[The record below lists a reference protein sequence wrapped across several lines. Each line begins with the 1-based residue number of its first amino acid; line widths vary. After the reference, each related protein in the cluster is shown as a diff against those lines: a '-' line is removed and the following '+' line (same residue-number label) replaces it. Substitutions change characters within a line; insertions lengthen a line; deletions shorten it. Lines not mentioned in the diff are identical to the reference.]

1 MDLLQRAVK
10 MWDYNEVT
18 RIKLLRELVAH
29 LSSVQT
35 NSALSLEVIHYPQI
49 VAAVVTVCDLATHSK
64 PNMVLEALKVLVSLA
79 SSLRNA
85 RVLFQKHPSVLGIQV
100 ARMESPSKI
109 PREAML
115 LSLDLCKRLA
125 VVEENRREVVCKFP
139 RLLPALACVLQT
151 KSVYDIESVYLKVL
165 TVLRFLAVNDENE
178 REMAPM
184 LLPILVSRLEAGGR
198 KKESHEM
205 QIGMFRLLANLVHN
219 AEYRRGIWSKYP
231 ALVQLIINKL
241 GNQGQEEEQ
250 RGDDEMKAAVLGVL
264 PNLTYFPEN
273 KRDMVTHFPDL
284 VPALLR
290 ELGASASPGLAVHAG
305 VLDVL
310 CDLVSN
316 AQNATEILSQ
326 FAFQLLPLLV
336 SKMSGSTLLATIRV
350 VYNLSCPA
358 SNQPALREN
367 SRLVSALLDAKLATD
382 TISRELALLTLINL
396 FGYMDSQSTLVV
408 EAGMLQDVFSLLQ
421 VAGEDHDLWQLNDP
435 LLAFKQLCIVEANR
449 KLIWQQ
455 FGSEFLHA
463 VVSGLQQAIASG
475 DADATES
482 AVLILLLFSSEPG
495 ALEWMGISRALIEQ
509 LLQGLENNTET
520 FKTGQ
525 LLMIR
530 LDLTQPT
537 VLLRMSTPSMEELA
551 VVGKREEV
559 VEVEEVDVES
569 LFLSPP
575 PSPRGNQE
583 ELTPIRKPLPTSD
596 QVTPLAL
603 SAALNF
609 GDTPSPPP
617 SPEPTTA
624 NVAPVRQL
632 ELAKSAPSTPLRRP
646 EADTNNNPSAASA
659 EKPSSRPSSAQK
671 SRFILP
677 KPATTT
683 TSTIDAPTT
692 AVAST
697 VAVAPVVDVV
707 PVAAVDLAS
716 SVSVAPAVDAVSS
729 VSVASTVDAAAPI
742 DAALAVEAAS
752 SVDAPLTIDAAS
764 SVEAVSS
771 VDAASTIDA
780 VPTPAPIA
788 LAAAPTPT
796 ATTTTTPQPVEKEEP
811 AATTTTTTSAKRAK
825 PDNAARLYERL
836 GEAENGEAIA
846 DRLANSGLVLA
857 AHLEMLH
864 HESLVDIKQLL
875 DLTPVQVLVLKKA
888 LRDVFGK

>member
-18 RIKLLRELVAH
+18 RLKLLRELVAH
-29 LSSVQT
+29 LSSAQT
-35 NSALSLEVIHYPQI
+35 NSALSQEAIHYPQI
-49 VAAVVTVCDLATHSK
+49 VGAIVTVCDVATRSK
-64 PNMVLEALKVLVSLA
+64 PTLVLEALKVLVSLA

-85 RVLFQKHPSVLGIQV
+85 RVLFQKHPNVLGIQV
-100 ARMESPSKI
+100 ARMETPDKV

-115 LSLDLCKRLA
+115 LSLDLAKRLA

-151 KSVYDIESVYLKVL
+151 KGAYDNEPVHLKVL

-184 LLPILVSRLEAGGR
+184 LLPILVARLEAGGK

-241 GNQGQEEEQ
+241 GTQGQVEEED
-250 RGDDEMKAAVLGVL
+250 GDEEMKAAVLGVL

-290 ELGASASPGLAVHAG
+290 ELGANSSPGLAVHAG

-316 AQNATEILSQ
+316 AENATEILSQ

-336 SKMSGSTLLATIRV
+336 NKMDGGTLLATIRV

-367 SRLVSALLDAKLATD
+367 SLLVSALLDAKLTSDA
-382 TISRELALLTLINL
+382 ISRELALLTLINL

-408 EAGMLQDVFSLLQ
+408 EADMLQDVFSLLQ
-421 VAGEDHDLWQLNDP
+421 VAGEEHDLWQLNDP
-435 LLAFKQLCIVEANR
+435 LLAFKQLCIVDANR

-463 VVSGLQQAIASG
+463 VVSGLQQAIASR
-475 DADATES
+475 DVEATES

-495 ALEWMGISRALIEQ
+495 ALEWMGISRALLEQ

-530 LDLTQPT
+530 LDLAQPT
-537 VLLRMSTPSMEELA
+537 PPLVTTFMEEELMVA
-551 VVGKREEV
+551 SKDGKSEE
-559 VEVEEVDVES
+559 VEVEEVEIES
-569 LFLSPP
+569 IALLLPALP
-575 PSPRGNQE
+575 QDNKV
-583 ELTPIRKPLPTSD
+583 ELTPIRKPPPISV

-603 SAALNF
+603 SAVLSNSNTPSSPSSPSLPSSPVATTAKVVRQPELVMPLSAPNTPLQQPETATTTT
-609 GDTPSPPP
+609 DKPSLPSPP
-617 SPEPTTA
+617 SLS
-624 NVAPVRQL
+624 V
-632 ELAKSAPSTPLRRP
+632 
-646 EADTNNNPSAASA
+646 
-659 EKPSSRPSSAQK
+659 EKPHSRPSSAQQ
-671 SRFILP
+671 SRIILP
-677 KPATTT
+677 EPIVTTT
-683 TSTIDAPTT
+683 IAT
-692 AVAST
+692 A
-697 VAVAPVVDVV
+697 
-707 PVAAVDLAS
+707 AA
-716 SVSVAPAVDAVSS
+716 
-729 VSVASTVDAAAPI
+729 AAAPKS
-742 DAALAVEAAS
+742 AEKEKHMELAV
-752 SVDAPLTIDAAS
+752 
-764 SVEAVSS
+764 
-771 VDAASTIDA
+771 
-780 VPTPAPIA
+780 
-788 LAAAPTPT
+788 
-796 ATTTTTPQPVEKEEP
+796 ATT
-811 AATTTTTTSAKRAK
+811 AGAKRAK
-825 PDNAARLYERL
+825 LDSATKLYERL
-836 GEAENGEAIA
+836 GDAENGEAIA
-846 DRLANSGLVLA
+846 DKLINSGLVLA
-857 AHLEMLH
+857 SHLEMLH